1 MINISDSNRAKQW
14 CTKHLSDGFCYTLN
28 FALQK
33 IARNPA
39 ENDWLPNRNLY
50 TENVSAIEISTNCD
64 QHHLKRRWERSQ
76 SCSTVLVP
84 ILFFCFSCNQ
94 QSFSYKHPS
103 PTLYDVLSISNEEYK
118 IYYVTITWIDQ
129 AVSFGW
135 HKKTF
140 ENGKVLPDV
149 HDGSTLVLSSS
160 WRHIFNFGTRR
171 GPGLPSRGLGLL
183 QATCVPDSNWTTL
196 ARRGPGLPSTRTVKT
211 TEQARFPLLQVMR
224 GRSSNWKD
232 VDDCASVSRQTFA
245 GRVGVMSACKC
256 SLFGRDKKPHDH
268 PDSCFPQVPISS
280 ASWQQT
286 IAHFLDFVFC
296 LQSAEIIDQY
306 YVDDS
311 SIILDIIG
319 KNSASRLVDGWD
331 AEYEPPSDPNWE
343 TSGGNDF
350 QLLA

>member
-103 PTLYDVLSISNEEYK
+103 PTLMMYYRSAMKNIRSNV

-171 GPGLPSRGLGLL
+171 GPGLPSLVETARAWL
-183 QATCVPDSNWTTL
+183 AFDSDGEDDG
-196 ARRGPGLPSTRTVKT
+196 AGSFPST
-211 TEQARFPLLQVMR
+211 
-224 GRSSNWKD
+224 
-232 VDDCASVSRQTFA
+232 
-245 GRVGVMSACKC
+245 
-256 SLFGRDKKPHDH
+256 
-268 PDSCFPQVPISS
+268 SS
-280 ASWQQT
+280 AN
-286 IAHFLDFVFC
+286 V
-296 LQSAEIIDQY
+296 
-306 YVDDS
+306 
-311 SIILDIIG
+311 
-319 KNSASRLVDGWD
+319 
-331 AEYEPPSDPNWE
+331 
-343 TSGGNDF
+343 
-350 QLLA
+350 